1 MERTFVMI
9 KPDAVQ
15 RGLIGEI
22 ISRFERRGIKIIA
35 MKFMHVS
42 DELAGEHYES
52 LRNKPFY
59 KDLVKY
65 IISGP
70 VVAMVLEGTDVIKA
84 ARNTM
89 GITNPADAD
98 AGTIRADLAL
108 EIGRNVVHGSDSLE
122 SASKEIELWFGKDVP
137 GWKRNIDKWI
147 FE

>member
-22 ISRFERRGIKIIA
+22 ISRFERRGIKVIA
-35 MKFMHVS
+35 MKLMDVS
-42 DELAGEHYES
+42 DELAGEHYEA
-52 LRNKPFY
+52 LKIKPFY

-84 ARNTM
+84 ARNTI
-89 GITNPADAD
+89 GITNPADAA

-108 EIGRNVVHGSDSLE
+108 EVGRNVVHGSDSVE
-122 SASKEIELWFGKDVP
+122 SADKEIELWFGKDVP
-137 GWKRNIDKWI
+137 GWKQNTDKWV

>member
-35 MKFMHVS
+35 MKFMDVS
-42 DELAGEHYES
+42 DELAGEHYEALAS
-52 LRNKPFY
+52 KPFY
-59 KDLVKY
+59 KDLIKY
-65 IISGP
+65 ITSGP
-70 VVAMVLEGTDVIKA
+70 VVAMVLEGTNVIKA

-89 GITNPADAD
+89 GITNPADAA

-108 EIGRNVVHGSDSLE
+108 EVGRNVIHGSDSVE
-122 SASKEIELWFGKDVP
+122 SAAKEIELWFGKDIP
-137 GWKRNIDKWI
+137 DWKRNTDKWI